1 MITICRKDEDSMT
14 HLTFSERL
22 TIEAGIE
29 KGWTFR
35 KIAKMLNRHPTTIS
49 REILENRARIAASY
63 PMKNN
68 CRHYR
73 QCRRRNVCGDVSCN
87 KQCHRCYRKNCIT
100 LCDKYNPSKCEKTNS
115 VPYVC
120 NRCSGKKICYH
131 ERYIYSARIAEE
143 QYHARLAECRR
154 GTHLKQDEVVKLDNL
169 LKRLIKKGQPL
180 VHIYEEHKDEIP
192 VGLRSLYNLIDN
204 GTLSVRNIDLRRKT
218 GYRPRKGNKK
228 KYPAYFL
235 NMEFRKGR
243 TYDDYTKKVKHP
255 EESVTELDTVKGVR
269 ERGKRL
275 LTMIMRRNSIMLIF
289 LLPDGSAGAVK
300 HVFDMLTESL
310 GLECFRRLFPVFLTD
325 NGSEFKKVDDLEL
338 TDDFEER
345 TKVFYCDPMASWQKA
360 HVEKNHEYIRYVIP
374 RGKSLNK
381 YEAEDI
387 TLLMNHINS
396 IKRKSLDKRCPYE
409 LVDPNDE
416 DMQRLMYVMKMH
428 LIPPDEVHLKPDLF
442 DR

>member
-1 MITICRKDEDSMT
+1 MA

-35 KIAKMLNRHPTTIS
+35 KIAKLTKRHPTTIS
-49 REILENRARIAASY
+49 REVLENRARFASNY
-63 PMKNN
+63 PMHNN
-68 CRHYR
+68 CQHFR
-73 QCRRRNVCGDVSCN
+73 QCKQKNVCGDLKCN
-87 KQCHRCYRKNCIT
+87 KSCHRCYMKNCRKT
-100 LCDKYNPSKCEKTNS
+100 CEKYKPSKCEKPLH

-120 NRCSGKKICYH
+120 NRCESKRICIH
-131 ERYIYSARIAEE
+131 EKYFYSARIAED
-143 QYHARLAECRR
+143 QSHNRLVESRR
-154 GTHLKQDEVVKLDNL
+154 GTHLSNEEVARLDKL

-204 GTLSVRNIDLRRKT
+204 GTLSIKNIDLRRKT
-218 GYRPRKGNKK
+218 GYRPRKGKTS
-228 KYPAYFL
+228 KYPTFFQD
-235 NMEFRKGR
+235 MDFRKGR
-243 TYDDYTKKVKHP
+243 TYEDYMTKVKNP
-255 EESVTELDTVKGVR
+255 EQIVTELDTVKGVR
-269 ERGKRL
+269 EKGKRL
-275 LTMIMRRNSIMLIF
+275 LTMIMRKNSVMLMF
-289 LLPDGSAGAVK
+289 LLPDGSANAVK
-300 HVFDMLTESL
+300 SVFDMLTVSL

-338 TDDFEER
+338 TEEFEER
-345 TKVFYCDPMASWQKA
+345 TKLFYCDPMASWQKA

-381 YEAEDI
+381 YESEDI

-396 IKRKSLDKRCPYE
+396 IKRRSLDNKCPYE

-442 DR
+442 NR